1 MSEILWGAPV
11 SSGTVS
17 NLNEKAFASIET
29 WRTRPPGGDYPYLF
43 VDGTYLKRS
52 WGGSC
57 ESVALLVAIGVSSFG
72 ERETVGCAEC
82 HAESANSR
90 RVFLSW
96 LKGHGL
102 SGAPR

>member
-1 MSEILWGAPV
+1 M
-11 SSGTVS
+11 
-17 NLNEKAFASIET
+17 
-29 WRTRPPGGDYPYLF
+29 
-43 VDGTYLKRS
+43 
-52 WGGSC
+52 
-57 ESVALLVAIGVSSFG
+57 LVAIGVSSFG